1 MPGSWRPGTSC
12 PNCRICCLNGFSKRL
27 ARLTRLKMTVLAA
40 LEQGYAM
47 PIESLFKIRL
57 LVDLRSE

>member
-1 MPGSWRPGTSC
+1 
-12 PNCRICCLNGFSKRL
+12 
-27 ARLTRLKMTVLAA
+27 MTVLAA